1 VSKSKRSKRYA
12 HRIDHPTFAS
22 ASPDSL
28 STRSLVGCGGGL
40 RVDEPR
46 VAAQQALQ
54 LTIHWDK
61 TTAVSKSSPTLQV
74 DVNPRLE
81 HGRPLSIAAS
91 KTVKV
96 QGASY
101 ARYVP

>member
-1 VSKSKRSKRYA
+1 MRIGLIIQHLPRHLRTVFQPVRLLVVVVACVSMNLA
-12 HRIDHPTFAS
+12 
-22 ASPDSL
+22 L
-28 STRSLVGCGGGL
+28 
-40 RVDEPR
+40 
-46 VAAQQALQ
+46 AAQQALQ

-61 TTAVSKSSPTLQV
+61 TAAVSKSSPTLQV

-81 HGRPLSIAAS
+81 HGRPLSIAAY